1 MTKPLHFNEC
11 FKKEIITS
19 RYFISYMNIINRKSS
34 KTLTISTP
42 EKHHIIPRE
51 WITWNYSGFDF
62 NTEDCNNVVYL
73 SVKDR
78 ILALQFLVLIFHE
91 MGDSIT
97 YQKLTKMIA
106 RKYHLL
112 WSDFWRSPYLSI
124 QQIDELVN
132 IRNDEIKNYKWKN
145 RRN

>member
-1 MTKPLHFNEC
+1 MVYPLHFNEC
-11 FKKEIITS
+11 FKKEISTS
-19 RYFISYMNIINRKSS
+19 RYFISYMNIIDGKSS
-34 KTLTISTP
+34 KILTITTP

-62 NTEDCNNVVYL
+62 KTEDSNNVVYL

-91 MGDSIT
+91 MGDSVT
-97 YQKLTKMIA
+97 YHKLTKMIA

-112 WSDFWRSPYLSI
+112 WSEFWRSPYLSTH
-124 QQIDELVN
+124 QIAELVN
-132 IRNDEIKNYKWKN
+132 IRNIEIENYKWKN